1 MHLVC
6 HSLAILQ
13 NRHQDKLALLVLL
26 HPAYLMANMLGDHCD
41 LEVYILL
48 TGRCLTMGADYTWT
62 MQHLQPSSTCP
73 ASSTTCVQLSPNHL
87 RQTSRA
93 CGLNIVPL
101 LRPATSHHS
110 NLSSMKKLHNLH
122 SAWFQTQ
129 DKTGLPK
136 GRQLCLTQLTIKQ
149 AMVLS
154 TACPAGLQTQGQTG
168 LATGQRL
175 RLAQRKI
182 KRLLMPCIAC
192 TAGRRL
198 NKKLNQ
204 TELSVLGLEKTMQG
218 QRE

>member
-26 HPAYLMANMLGDHCD
+26 HPACLMANMLGDHCN

-62 MQHLQPSSTCP
+62 MQPLQPSSTCL
-73 ASSTTCVQLSPNHL
+73 ASSTTCAQLSRNHL
-87 RQTSRA
+87 QQTSRA

-101 LRPATSHHS
+101 LRPAPSHHS

-136 GRQLCLTQLTIKQ
+136 GRQLCLTQLKIKQ

-154 TACPAGLQTQGQTG
+154 TACPAGLQ
-168 LATGQRL
+168 
-175 RLAQRKI
+175 
-182 KRLLMPCIAC
+182 M
-192 TAGRRL
+192 
-198 NKKLNQ
+198 
-204 TELSVLGLEKTMQG
+204 
-218 QRE
+218 